1 MRSAQHPFFH
11 SALLPCV
18 LGVALAIFAGFPET
32 LRALPPGVS
41 ANAPAQEN
49 PGLTERP
56 AAPQPQLGG
65 ASTAALTTS
74 MEVLND
80 AFKLGNLDRVS
91 FRIVEERATAPIQ
104 LVVTDAGEMEVP
116 YIGRVKARDKT
127 CKQLAYEIKPL
138 LEKEYFKR
146 ATVIIA
152 LDLMSARPPGR
163 IFVTGQVRQQGAL
176 LMRPEDPLTL
186 SQAILSAGGLGD
198 FADKKKVKLFRRKDG
213 AKADVEMIPAAKT
226 SKTKGGPLPWWNP
239 WSKKKDKEPVGD
251 GNTDTFI
258 IDLQDIIQN
267 GRMEKDPVLKPN
279 DTIFVPE
286 RLINF

>member
-1 MRSAQHPFFH
+1 
-11 SALLPCV
+11 
-18 LGVALAIFAGFPET
+18 
-32 LRALPPGVS
+32 
-41 ANAPAQEN
+41 
-49 PGLTERP
+49 
-56 AAPQPQLGG
+56 
-65 ASTAALTTS
+65 

-91 FRIVEERATAPIQ
+91 FRIVEERATNPIQ

-127 CKQLAYEIKPL
+127 CKQLAFEIKPL

-163 IFVTGQVRQQGAL
+163 IYVTGQVRQQGAL
-176 LMRPEDPLTL
+176 QIRPEDPLTL
-186 SQAILSAGGLGD
+186 SQAILSAGGLAD
-198 FADKKKVKLFRRKDG
+198 FADKKKVKLFRRKAG
-213 AKADVEMIPAAKT
+213 APADIEMIPASKS
-226 SKTKGGPLPWWNP
+226 SKTKGPLPWLNF
-239 WSKKKDKEPVGD
+239 WSKKKGQEPLGD

-258 IDLQDIIQN
+258 IDLQDILQN
-267 GRMEKDPVLKPN
+267 GRVEKDPVLKPN
-279 DTIFVPE
+279 DLIFVPE